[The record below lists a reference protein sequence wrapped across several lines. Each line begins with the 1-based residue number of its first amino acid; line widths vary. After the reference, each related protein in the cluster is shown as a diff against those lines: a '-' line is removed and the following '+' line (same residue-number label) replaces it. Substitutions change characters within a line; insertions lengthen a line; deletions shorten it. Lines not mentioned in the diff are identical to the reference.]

1 MPKITTNS
9 APQKKSYTFV
19 RVGENLYRVK
29 ETGGYYALVKRNRK
43 QIRRSLK
50 TTDKSLAK
58 RRLNVL
64 LQKVDK
70 LKVDPKISNITF
82 LEYSQRWLEKTEVN
96 VKEKTSQ
103 RLKHCIDGLTTLR
116 IPVRN
121 ISTRNCE
128 ECLAEENAQQ
138 VLTNRRDAS

>member
-29 ETGGYYALVKRNRK
+29 ETCGYYALVKRNRK

-50 TTDKSLAK
+50 TTDKALAK

-70 LKVDPKISNITF
+70 LRVDPKISNITF
-82 LEYSQRWLEKTEVN
+82 LEYSSDLKEWLPLKSVKGTGNSIKFVEQREPSFSQQFYR
-96 VKEKTSQ
+96 VKE
-103 RLKHCIDGLTTLR
+103 
-116 IPVRN
+116 
-121 ISTRNCE
+121 E
-128 ECLAEENAQQ
+128 
-138 VLTNRRDAS
+138 

>member
-9 APQKKSYTFV
+9 DPQKKSYTFV

-50 TTDKSLAK
+50 TTDKALAK

-64 LQKVDK
+64 LRKLISSWWIQK
-70 LKVDPKISNITF
+70 
-82 LEYSQRWLEKTEVN
+82 SQ
-96 VKEKTSQ
+96 TS
-103 RLKHCIDGLTTLR
+103 LFFAWALNH
-116 IPVRN
+116 P
-121 ISTRNCE
+121 
-128 ECLAEENAQQ
+128 
-138 VLTNRRDAS
+138 

>member
-9 APQKKSYTFV
+9 DPQKKSYTFV

-50 TTDKSLAK
+50 TTDKALAK

-70 LKVDPKISNITF
+70 LRVDPKISNITF
-82 LEYSQRWLEKTEVN
+82 LEYSQRWQRIGRSPIKFSPAILWPSRTPR
-96 VKEKTSQ
+96 EKTSPAGSGFVQVSRVFQDQ
-103 RLKHCIDGLTTLR
+103 RL
-116 IPVRN
+116 
-121 ISTRNCE
+121 S
-128 ECLAEENAQQ
+128 
-138 VLTNRRDAS
+138 